1 MYELI
6 NSAIEYVEAS
16 LAMLFALSPTQ
27 LVMLL
32 WPFLLLSVPRYL
44 LTEFVALFQAM
55 RPEPRAK
62 AAFRRQLQANPP
74 FVSILLP
81 GFNERDTLETTVLS
95 LREQTYPNFEI
106 IVVNDGSTDGM
117 GEVGRKLAR
126 RGWVRYFEHRM
137 RGGKSSAANF
147 ALNAARGEYVVICDA
162 DSTFDRDSI
171 WHLLVEFY
179 RPDVAAVA
187 GNLRVRN
194 ADSNL
199 LTRMQAMQYVFSIGL
214 GRRVSA
220 MLGILFIVSGAFGA
234 VRRSTLVNTGGWET
248 GPGEDGDVTVKARIA
263 GGDVAFAPEA
273 MCMTDAP
280 DAWWPYYRQQLRWN
294 RSLIRF
300 NVRKY
305 GWLFNPFRRPFDVRN
320 LIANIDTVLYQLVLG
335 LTFPFY
341 VVWMYM
347 HHSEIF
353 FQLMLVVL
361 ILYTAINYLH
371 FLVALALSERPMVDL
386 KMFPYVPLY
395 GFFMG
400 FYLRVVRLIAYAD
413 EYFFRTSYRE
423 SYVPEHVQKQ
433 SRMYDPW

>member
-1 MYELI
+1 MYDLI
-6 NSAIEYVEAS
+6 NSIVGYVEAS
-16 LAMLFALSPTQ
+16 LAMLFSLSPLH

-32 WPFLLLSVPRYL
+32 WPFLLLSVPRFV
-44 LTEFVALFQAM
+44 LTEVFALYQAL
-55 RPEPRAK
+55 RPEPEAK
-62 AAFRRQLQANPP
+62 RQFRQRLQINPP
-74 FVSILLP
+74 LVTVLLP
-81 GFNERDTLETTVLS
+81 GYNERDTLETTVLS
-95 LREQTYPNFEI
+95 LREQSYPNMEI
-106 IVVNDGSTDGM
+106 VVVNDGSTDGM
-117 GEVGRKLAR
+117 GEVGRMLAN

-162 DSTFDRDSI
+162 DSTFDSDSI

-179 RPDVAAVA
+179 RPEVAAVA

-194 ADSNL
+194 ADANL
-199 LTRMQAMQYVFSIGL
+199 LTRLQAMQYVFGIGV

-234 VRRSTLVNTGGWET
+234 LRRSTLIATGGWET
-248 GPGEDGDVTVKARIA
+248 GPGEDGDVTVKARVA

-294 RSLIRF
+294 RSMIRF
-300 NVRKY
+300 HVRKY

-320 LIANIDTVLYQLVLG
+320 LIANIDTVLYQLALSI
-335 LTFPFY
+335 TFPIYLGWLYLNHNDIFY
-341 VVWMYM
+341 P
-347 HHSEIF
+347 
-353 FQLMLVVL
+353 LMLVVL
-361 ILYTAINYLH
+361 MLYTAINYLH
-371 FLVALALSERPMVDL
+371 FFVALALSERPWLDL
-386 KMFPYVPLY
+386 KMFPYIPLY
-395 GFFMG
+395 GLFMG

-413 EYFFRTSYRE
+413 EYFLRTSYRE
-423 SYVPEHVQKQ
+423 SYVPEHIQKQ